1 MKIILVIIFISTQY
15 VFAQIPTD
23 FNKQRNEIDKKLMLT
38 LTTWSSANIIA
49 SSIGWASAGNGEA
62 KYFHQ
67 MNVMWSAI
75 NIGLALPGYFK
86 ARNSNSQISLGNTFR
101 KQSETEQAFL
111 FNTGLDIAYV
121 TTGFL
126 LKSEGKHNIP
136 KQAQFNGFGNGLLL
150 QGGFLF
156 LFDLSAYI
164 IHRHHAT
171 LLNPTLDR
179 LTMSSSG
186 IGLKWRIGK

>member
-1 MKIILVIIFISTQY
+1 MKILLIFIFIASQY

-23 FNKQRNEIDKKLMLT
+23 FNKQRIDIDKKLMLT
-38 LTTWSSANIIA
+38 LGTWSTANIIA
-49 SSIGWASAGNGEA
+49 SSIGWATAGNGEA

-67 MNVMWSAI
+67 MNVAWSAI
-75 NIGLALPGYFK
+75 NLGLALPGYFK
-86 ARNSNSQISLGNTFR
+86 AKNSNAQISLGNTFR
-101 KQSETEQAFL
+101 KQS
-111 FNTGLDIAYV
+111 
-121 TTGFL
+121 
-126 LKSEGKHNIP
+126 
-136 KQAQFNGFGNGLLL
+136 FGNGLLL

-171 LLNPTLDR
+171 LLNPMLDR

-186 IGLKWRIGK
+186 IGLNWRIGK

>member
-1 MKIILVIIFISTQY
+1 MKIILVILFISSQY

-86 ARNSNSQISLGNTFR
+86 ARNSNAQISLGNTIR

-136 KQAQFNGFGNGLLL
+136 KQAQFNGFGNGLLR

>member
-15 VFAQIPTD
+15 VFAQIPAD
-23 FNKQRNEIDKKLMLT
+23 FNKQRNDIDKKLMLT

-86 ARNSNSQISLGNTFR
+86 ARNSNSQISLGNTLR

-121 TTGFL
+121 TAGFL

-171 LLNPTLDR
+171 LLNPTLER

-186 IGLKWRIGK
+186 IGLNWRIGK

>member
-1 MKIILVIIFISTQY
+1 MKIILFIIFISSQY

-23 FNKQRNEIDKKLMLT
+23 YNKQRNDIDKKLMLT

-49 SSIGWASAGNGEA
+49 SSIGWASAENGEA

-121 TTGFL
+121 TAGFL

-164 IHRHHAT
+164 IHLHHAT
-171 LLNPTLDR
+171 LLNPTLER

-186 IGLKWRIGK
+186 IGLNWRIGK

>member
-15 VFAQIPTD
+15 VFAQIPAD
-23 FNKQRNEIDKKLMLT
+23 FNKQRNDIDKKLMLT

>member
-1 MKIILVIIFISTQY
+1 MKILFFIIFISSQY

-23 FNKQRNEIDKKLMLT
+23 YNKQRNDIDKKLMLT

-49 SSIGWASAGNGEA
+49 SSIGWASAENGEA

-86 ARNSNSQISLGNTFR
+86 ARNSNSQISLRNTLR

-121 TTGFL
+121 TAGFL

-186 IGLKWRIGK
+186 IGLNWRIGK

>member
-1 MKIILVIIFISTQY
+1 MKIILISIFISSHY

-23 FNKQRNEIDKKLMLT
+23 FNKQRNKIDKKLMLT

-49 SSIGWASAGNGEA
+49 SSIGWATAGNGEA

-67 MNVMWSAI
+67 MNVTWSAI

-86 ARNSNSQISLGNTFR
+86 ARNSNAQISLGNTLR

-121 TTGFL
+121 TAGFL

-164 IHRHHAT
+164 IHRHHAA

>member
-1 MKIILVIIFISTQY
+1 MKIILFIIFISSQY

-23 FNKQRNEIDKKLMLT
+23 YNKQRNDIDKKLMLT

-49 SSIGWASAGNGEA
+49 SSIGWASAENGEA

-101 KQSETEQAFL
+101 KQSETEQAYL

-121 TTGFL
+121 TAGFL

-171 LLNPTLDR
+171 LLNPTLER

-186 IGLKWRIGK
+186 IGLNWRIGK

>member
-1 MKIILVIIFISTQY
+1 MKIILIIIFISSHY

-67 MNVMWSAI
+67 MNVMWSGI

-86 ARNSNSQISLGNTFR
+86 ARNSNAQISLGNTLR

-121 TTGFL
+121 TAGFL

>member
-111 FNTGLDIAYV
+111 FNTGLDIAYL
-121 TTGFL
+121 TAGFL

-136 KQAQFNGFGNGLLL
+136 KQAQFMDLETDFCFKEGFYFYL
-150 QGGFLF
+150 
-156 LFDLSAYI
+156 I
-164 IHRHHAT
+164 
-171 LLNPTLDR
+171 
-179 LTMSSSG
+179 
-186 IGLKWRIGK
+186 

>member
-1 MKIILVIIFISTQY
+1 MKIILVIIFISSQY

-23 FNKQRNEIDKKLMLT
+23 FNKQRNDIDKKLMLT

-49 SSIGWASAGNGEA
+49 SSIGWASAGNEEA

-86 ARNSNSQISLGNTFR
+86 ARNSNSEISLGNTFR

>member
-15 VFAQIPTD
+15 VFAQIPAD
-23 FNKQRNEIDKKLMLT
+23 FNKQRNDINKKLMLT

-49 SSIGWASAGNGEA
+49 SSIGWASAGNVEA

-111 FNTGLDIAYV
+111 FNTGLDIAYL
-121 TTGFL
+121 TAGFL

-186 IGLKWRIGK
+186 IGLKWKIGK

>member
-1 MKIILVIIFISTQY
+1 MKILFFIIFISSQY

-23 FNKQRNEIDKKLMLT
+23 YNKQRNDIDKKLMLT

-49 SSIGWASAGNGEA
+49 SSIGWASAENGEA

-101 KQSETEQAFL
+101 KQSETEQAYL

-121 TTGFL
+121 TAGFL

-171 LLNPTLDR
+171 LLNPTLER

-186 IGLKWRIGK
+186 IGLNWRIGK

>member
-23 FNKQRNEIDKKLMLT
+23 FNKQRNDIDKKLMLT

-67 MNVMWSAI
+67 MSVMWSAI

-111 FNTGLDIAYV
+111 FNTGLDIAYL
-121 TTGFL
+121 TAGFL

>member
-1 MKIILVIIFISTQY
+1 MKIILVIIFISSQY
-15 VFAQIPTD
+15 VFAQIPAD
-23 FNKQRNEIDKKLMLT
+23 FNKQRNDIDKKLMLT

-111 FNTGLDIAYV
+111 FNTGLDIAYL
-121 TTGFL
+121 TAGFL

>member
-1 MKIILVIIFISTQY
+1 MKIILVIIFISSQY

-23 FNKQRNEIDKKLMLT
+23 FNKQRNNIDKKLMLT
-38 LTTWSSANIIA
+38 LTTWSSANLIA

-126 LKSEGKHNIP
+126 LKSEGKHNFP

>member
-1 MKIILVIIFISTQY
+1 MKILLLLAIISCQY
-15 VFAQIPTD
+15 VCAQIPTD
-23 FNKQRNEIDKKLMLT
+23 FNKQRTNIDKKLMLT

-49 SSIGWASAGNGEA
+49 SSIGWATAENGEA

-67 MNVMWSAI
+67 MNVTWSAI

-86 ARNSNSQISLGNTFR
+86 ARNSNTKISLGNTFR

-111 FNTGLDIAYV
+111 FNTGLDIAYL
-121 TTGFL
+121 TAGFL
-126 LKSEGKHNIP
+126 LKSEGKHNLA
-136 KQAQFNGFGNGLLL
+136 KQAQLNGFGNGLLL

-156 LFDLSAYI
+156 LFDLTAYI

-171 LLNPTLDR
+171 LLNPALDR

-186 IGLKWRIGK
+186 IGLNWRIGK

>member
-1 MKIILVIIFISTQY
+1 MKNLLLIFCICNKVLWGQT
-15 VFAQIPTD
+15 FTD
-23 FNKQRNEIDKKLMLT
+23 FSKQKNDLDKKLMLT
-38 LTTWSSANIIA
+38 LTSWSAANVLT
-49 SSIGWASAGNGEA
+49 SGIGWATTEKGEA
-62 KYFHQ
+62 NYFHQ
-67 MNVMWSAI
+67 MNVIWGAI

-86 ARNSNSQISLGNTFR
+86 AKNAIPNTTLSANLR
-101 KQSETEQAFL
+101 QQMQTEQVFL

-121 TTGFL
+121 TAGFL
-126 LKSEGKHNIP
+126 LKSEGKHKAN

-164 IHRHHAT
+164 IHRHHGT
-171 LLNPTLDR
+171 LLNPTLER

-186 IGLKWRIGK
+186 IGINWRIGK

>member
-1 MKIILVIIFISTQY
+1 MKILFFIIFISSQY

-23 FNKQRNEIDKKLMLT
+23 YNKQRNEIDKKLMLT

-49 SSIGWASAGNGEA
+49 SSIGWASAENGEA

-121 TTGFL
+121 TAGFL

-171 LLNPTLDR
+171 LLNPTLER

-186 IGLKWRIGK
+186 IGLNWRIGK